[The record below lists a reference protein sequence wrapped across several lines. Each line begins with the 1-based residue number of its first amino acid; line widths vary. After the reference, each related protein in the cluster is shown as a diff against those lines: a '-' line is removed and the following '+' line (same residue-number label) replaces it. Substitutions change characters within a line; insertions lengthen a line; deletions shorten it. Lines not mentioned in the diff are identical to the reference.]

1 MSSRSIM
8 CNALAVV
15 ILALTPAVASAQQ
28 PPPGPSVNQIADG
41 SYLFRTYCA
50 ACHGASA
57 RGDGPLAASLRRK
70 PPNLTEI
77 SRRHNNVYPGDL
89 VFQIIDGR
97 QKVPGHGGPDMPVW
111 GDAFQRSLEG
121 GSDQAVRA
129 RIEALVTFLESIQT
143 RETP

>member
-1 MSSRSIM
+1 VSSRLIM
-8 CNALAVV
+8 CDALAVV
-15 ILALTPAVASAQQ
+15 VLALTPALASAQQ
-28 PPPGPSVNQIADG
+28 PAPGPSVNPIADG

-129 RIEALVTFLESIQT
+129 RIQALVTFLESIQT